1 MQQQRCEL
9 RANCKIYANVYNGL
23 FTTALCIHRSSFI
36 FLYASIKA
44 GIDGWLAGWLISYT
58 ELVNHAPFFLYG

>member
-9 RANCKIYANVYNGL
+9 RANWEMYPNVYNGL

-44 GIDGWLAGWLISYT
+44 SIDG
-58 ELVNHAPFFLYG
+58 